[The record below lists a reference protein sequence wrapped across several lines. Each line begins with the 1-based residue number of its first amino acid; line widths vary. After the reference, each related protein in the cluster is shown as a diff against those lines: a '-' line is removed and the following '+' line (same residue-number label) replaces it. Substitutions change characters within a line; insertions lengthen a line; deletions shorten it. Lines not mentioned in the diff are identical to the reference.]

1 MDMREDQLT
10 ADEKKVLAQLL
21 KQLKIVPI
29 RQGRIIITITP
40 DRTISSVE
48 VTALYR

>member
-1 MDMREDQLT
+1 MREERLAAEDKKLL
-10 ADEKKVLAQLL
+10 ADLL

-29 RQGRIIITITP
+29 RQGRVIITITP
-40 DRTISSVE
+40 DKAISSIE